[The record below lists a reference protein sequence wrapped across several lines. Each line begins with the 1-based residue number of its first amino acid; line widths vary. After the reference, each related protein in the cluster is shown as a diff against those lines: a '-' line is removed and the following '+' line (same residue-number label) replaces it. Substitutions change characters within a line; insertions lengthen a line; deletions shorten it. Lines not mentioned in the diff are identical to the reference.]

1 MVTRR
6 EKENLA
12 MRESII
18 EAAKRVIQEDGFEH
32 LSIRKIAKQ
41 LDYAPSIIYHYF
53 KNKDEL
59 MHSVMQSGY
68 QKIVKAVSDAYHSDK
83 SKGLEKLQLMTRAYI
98 QAALEMSDEFLKA
111 QLNQSEIGLKHTA
124 SLFKG
129 AIKEKS
135 ALQILALSIEQI
147 PRDIPF
153 DEEQLELRAQMI
165 AVSTLGLI
173 VKLIIEKNLTKSQ
186 KKRLINNFVEEI
198 LVAIATA

>member
-1 MVTRR
+1 MLTRR
-6 EKENLA
+6 EKENRI

-18 EAAKRVIQEDGFEH
+18 EASKVVIQEEGFEQ
-32 LSIRKIAKQ
+32 LSIRKIAKK

-68 QKIVKAVSDAYHSDK
+68 QKIVKAVSNAYHSDK
-83 SKGLEKLQLMTRAYI
+83 SKGLEKLQHMTHAYI
-98 QAALEMSDEFLKA
+98 QAALDMPEEFLKA
-111 QLNQSEIGLKHTA
+111 QLDQSDIGLKHTA

-129 AIKEKS
+129 AVKEKP
-135 ALQILALSIEQI
+135 ALQILALSIQQI
-147 PRDIPF
+147 PRNHPL

-173 VKLIIEKNLTKSQ
+173 VKLIIEKNLTKTQ

-198 LVAIATA
+198 LVAMATI

>member
-6 EKENLA
+6 EKENIS

-18 EAAKRVIQEDGFEH
+18 EAAKAVIQEEGFEH

-68 QKIVKAVSDAYHSDK
+68 KKIIKAVSDAYQSDK
-83 SKGLEKLQLMTRAYI
+83 NEGLEKLQHMTHAYI
-98 QAALEMSDEFLKA
+98 QAALKMPDEFLKA
-111 QLNQSEIGLKHTA
+111 QLDQSDIGLKHTA

-129 AIKEKS
+129 AIKEKP
-135 ALQILALSIEQI
+135 ALQILGLSIQQI
-147 PRDIPF
+147 PRELPF
-153 DEEQLELRAQMI
+153 DDEQLELRAQMI
-165 AVSTLGLI
+165 AVTTLGLI
-173 VKLIIEKNLTKSQ
+173 VKLVIEKNLSKTQ